1 MCRRNSESC
10 SNYDMNKSQ
19 TSLHQLGG
27 MRNRQLSLTQSD
39 PDEDGL
45 FLFKLLTKQ
54 NLKTIFFL
62 VPVTKSVSVPKK
74 KSRNLLLQIHAEY
87 TSITD
92 ELESNVCHMMPSP
105 TQSIR
110 GQGDRPN
117 LTKRECA
124 ELIEKQHLREC
135 EENDYVMLEHL
146 FQARCSVDES
156 KDSFENISTDIVHR
170 RLRRETAVE
179 LPVSPSKSQ
188 LLNTADECLN
198 EKNEKER
205 ARAYSLHITTENKI
219 NQNLPQT
226 LNPIRGDYLNPCV
239 PDQQNRL
246 FKKSCESLQKNSSTD
261 TEYSVQPYKF
271 IKQSSNETNTSL
283 TSSFNVDNSSFT
295 NDLSTS
301 IDADHSLNTTVIE
314 IVTDLPRKITE
325 FRQTSLDIPR
335 TGPYLRKQFS
345 VDQTQKIDEM
355 QTYVKPDCIENSKQ
369 EKVSFDKNKISLQPT
384 DNNSIKSN
392 LLKESSSS
400 TESKDERNIPSI
412 STNLIQDDIAKL
424 SSNIKS
430 STDDEKDPPFNETMC

>member
-1 MCRRNSESC
+1 M
-10 SNYDMNKSQ
+10 
-19 TSLHQLGG
+19 
-27 MRNRQLSLTQSD
+27 
-39 PDEDGL
+39 
-45 FLFKLLTKQ
+45 TKA
-54 NLKTIFFL
+54 
-62 VPVTKSVSVPKK
+62 VSVPKK

-92 ELESNVCHMMPSP
+92 ELESNVCHMITSP

-124 ELIEKQHLREC
+124 ELIEKQHLKEC

-146 FQARCSVDES
+146 FQARCSVDETN
-156 KDSFENISTDIVHR
+156 DSFDNISTDIIHR

-188 LLNTADECLN
+188 MLNTADECMN
-198 EKNEKER
+198 EKNENER
-205 ARAYSLHITTENKI
+205 ARAYSLHITTEHKI

-226 LNPIRGDYLNPCV
+226 LNPVRGDYLNPCA

-301 IDADHSLNTTVIE
+301 IDADQSLNTTVIE

-345 VDQTQKIDEM
+345 VDQTQKIGEKPS
-355 QTYVKPDCIENSKQ
+355 TYATCLKTNNDCSDN
-369 EKVSFDKNKISLQPT
+369 KVSLDKNKITLQPPI

>member
-1 MCRRNSESC
+1 MTA
-10 SNYDMNKSQ
+10 DFITKPI
-19 TSLHQLGG
+19 
-27 MRNRQLSLTQSD
+27 LTISV
-39 PDEDGL
+39 
-45 FLFKLLTKQ
+45 FS
-54 NLKTIFFL
+54 
-62 VPVTKSVSVPKK
+62 VPVSKAVAAPKK

-92 ELESNVCHMMPSP
+92 ELESNVCHMITSP

-117 LTKRECA
+117 LTRRECA

-146 FQARCSVDES
+146 FQARCSVDET
-156 KDSFENISTDIVHR
+156 DESFDNNTADIIHR

-188 LLNTADECLN
+188 LLNTGDECLN
-198 EKNEKER
+198 DKNENDR
-205 ARAYSLHITTENKI
+205 GRAYSLSITTEHKI
-219 NQNLPQT
+219 TKNLPQN
-226 LNPIRGDYLNPCV
+226 LNPVRGDFLNPCV
-239 PDQQNRL
+239 PDRI
-246 FKKSCESLQKNSSTD
+246 FKKSSESLQKNSSTD

-295 NDLSTS
+295 NDLSAS
-301 IDADHSLNTTVIE
+301 MDADQSLNNTVIE
-314 IVTDLPRKITE
+314 IVTDLPRKVTE

-345 VDQTQKIDEM
+345 VDQTQKIDEKLSYAPCLK
-355 QTYVKPDCIENSKQ
+355 TNTDSGENSKQ
-369 EKVSFDKNKISLQPT
+369 EKVSFDSKSSLQPPT
-384 DNNSIKSN
+384 DINSVKSN

-430 STDDEKDPPFNETMC
+430 STDDEKDPPYNETMC

>member
-1 MCRRNSESC
+1 
-10 SNYDMNKSQ
+10 MNKSQ

-39 PDEDGL
+39 PDED
-45 FLFKLLTKQ
+45 
-54 NLKTIFFL
+54 
-62 VPVTKSVSVPKK
+62 VPVTKPVPIPKK
-74 KSRNLLLQIHAEY
+74 KTRNMLLQIHAEY

-92 ELESNVCHMMPSP
+92 ELESSVCHMISSP

-110 GQGDRPN
+110 GQGDRLN
-117 LTKRECA
+117 LTRRECA
-124 ELIEKQHLREC
+124 ELIEKQHLKEC

-146 FQARCSVDES
+146 FQARCSVDETDETF
-156 KDSFENISTDIVHR
+156 DSISTDVIHR

-188 LLNTADECLN
+188 MLNTADECLN
-198 EKNEKER
+198 ERNENDR
-205 ARAYSLHITTENKI
+205 GRAYSLNITTEQRI
-219 NQNLPQT
+219 NQNLSQNV
-226 LNPIRGDYLNPCV
+226 NPPVRGDYLNPCI

-295 NDLSTS
+295 NDQSVS
-301 IDADHSLNTTVIE
+301 MDADQSLNATVIE
-314 IVTDLPRKITE
+314 IITDLPRKLTE

-345 VDQTQKIDEM
+345 IDQTQKIDE
-355 QTYVKPDCIENSKQ
+355 TLASCLKTTHTDSNENSKQQ
-369 EKVSFDKNKISLQPT
+369 EKVSFDKNKISLKPPT
-384 DNNSIKSN
+384 NNTIKSN

-430 STDDEKDPPFNETMC
+430 STDDEKDPPYNETMC

>member
-1 MCRRNSESC
+1 M
-10 SNYDMNKSQ
+10 
-19 TSLHQLGG
+19 
-27 MRNRQLSLTQSD
+27 
-39 PDEDGL
+39 
-45 FLFKLLTKQ
+45 
-54 NLKTIFFL
+54 
-62 VPVTKSVSVPKK
+62 
-74 KSRNLLLQIHAEY
+74 LLQIHAEY

-92 ELESNVCHMMPSP
+92 ELESNVCHMITSP

-110 GQGDRPN
+110 GQGDRLN

-124 ELIEKQHLREC
+124 ELIEKQHLKEC
-135 EENDYVMLEHL
+135 EENDYALLEHL
-146 FQARCSVDES
+146 FQARCSVDETN
-156 KDSFENISTDIVHR
+156 DSLDNISADIIHR
-170 RLRRETAVE
+170 KLRRETAVE

-198 EKNEKER
+198 ENNENDR
-205 ARAYSLHITTENKI
+205 ARAYSLNITTEHTINK
-219 NQNLPQT
+219 NLPQT
-226 LNPIRGDYLNPCV
+226 LNPVRADYLNPCV

-301 IDADHSLNTTVIE
+301 MDADQSLNTTVIE

-345 VDQTQKIDEM
+345 VDQTQKIDEK
-355 QTYVKPDCIENSKQ
+355 QTYASCLKTYTDSIENSKK
-369 EKVSFDKNKISLQPT
+369 EKVSVDKSKISLQPPT
-384 DNNSIKSN
+384 DKNSIKSN

-430 STDDEKDPPFNETMC
+430 STDDEKDPPYNETMC